1 MDWNIL
7 SSPDGLK
14 SYVEETVLAG
24 PGIVRHPD
32 DWNTYP
38 SGNFGE
44 LPPTLRSYTD
54 GKLNEVQE
62 GIQSYMKLR
71 DYSWD
76 ANNNRIGETRIEFL
90 RPNPNESFGANRCAD
105 WRIGANSTRGFDI
118 YRKATHPN
126 LGVVY
131 SGNVLELED
140 DGDVNIPKVS
150 GLKVAG
156 NEVAT
161 KSYTDTT
168 FAAISVEQSVSDL
181 STTSSGHGQRLAAIE
196 GANYAT
202 TSELSTYA
210 TASSLGNT
218 NTTVGGINTRVNS
231 LENSGFVTSA
241 GLGGYNFA
249 TEGYVQTAIPDV
261 SNFVTSSALTTN
273 HYTKT
278 ETDTAIPT
286 TSDILNN
293 TNVGA
298 TATSGATA
306 GVTVTNK
313 SSGSDVDFTFTI
325 PPGEQGIQG
334 EQDEAGSSGLDANG
348 VLSISKNG
356 EVAKFQP
363 AMNGS
368 HTLVNFNSKVNSGSD
383 RGFILVLDETAN
395 SPGSSTEDLRVTVG
409 VYNDFLQS
417 TAHSDELWLQG
428 GGRLC
433 YNVGSWDSEL
443 NSIIGTP
450 GAGSSHG
457 GVKHEWRINNSAK
470 MTLNSSGDLGTMR
483 LASLVG

>member
-1 MDWNIL
+1 L
-7 SSPDGLK
+7 ADG
-14 SYVEETVLAG
+14 T
-24 PGIVRHPD
+24 IVRKPD
-32 DWNTYP
+32 DWSTYP
-38 SGNFGE
+38 SGNFGG

-62 GIQSYMKLR
+62 GIQSYIKLR
-71 DYSWD
+71 DYSVD
-76 ANNNRIGETRIEFL
+76 ASGNRSGETRIEFL
-90 RPNPNESFGANRCAD
+90 RTNPNESFGSNECSD
-105 WRIGANSTRGFDI
+105 WMIGANSLCGFDI
-118 YRKATHPN
+118 YRKATHPS
-126 LGVVY
+126 LGVLY
-131 SGNVLELED
+131 NGTVLEFD
-140 DGDVNIPKVS
+140 QDGDINCVKVG
-150 GLKVAG
+150 GLKVNG

-168 FAAISVEQSVSDL
+168 FATIGVEQSVSDL
-181 STTSSGHGQRLAAIE
+181 STASSSHGQRLAVIE
-196 GANYAT
+196 NAGYAT
-202 TSELSTYA
+202 TSQLSTYA
-210 TASSLGNT
+210 TASSLGDT
-218 NTTVGGINTRVNS
+218 NTTVGGINNRVNT
-231 LENSGFVTSA
+231 LETSGFVTSA

-249 TEGYVQTAIPDV
+249 TQGYVQDALPDV
-261 SNFVTSSALTTN
+261 SDFVTSSTLSTN
-273 HYTKT
+273 HYTKI

-286 TSDILNN
+286 TTDILNN

>member
-1 MDWNIL
+1 
-7 SSPDGLK
+7 
-14 SYVEETVLAG
+14 
-24 PGIVRHPD
+24 
-32 DWNTYP
+32 
-38 SGNFGE
+38 
-44 LPPTLRSYTD
+44 
-54 GKLNEVQE
+54 
-62 GIQSYMKLR
+62 
-71 DYSWD
+71 
-76 ANNNRIGETRIEFL
+76 
-90 RPNPNESFGANRCAD
+90 
-105 WRIGANSTRGFDI
+105 
-118 YRKATHPN
+118 
-126 LGVVY
+126 
-131 SGNVLELED
+131 
-140 DGDVNIPKVS
+140 
-150 GLKVAG
+150 
-156 NEVAT
+156 
-161 KSYTDTT
+161 
-168 FAAISVEQSVSDL
+168 
-181 STTSSGHGQRLAAIE
+181 
-196 GANYAT
+196 
-202 TSELSTYA
+202 
-210 TASSLGNT
+210 
-218 NTTVGGINTRVNS
+218 
-231 LENSGFVTSA
+231 
-241 GLGGYNFA
+241 
-249 TEGYVQTAIPDV
+249 
-261 SNFVTSSALTTN
+261 
-273 HYTKT
+273 
-278 ETDTAIPT
+278 
-286 TSDILNN
+286 
-293 TNVGA
+293 
-298 TATSGATA
+298 
-306 GVTVTNK
+306 VTVTNK